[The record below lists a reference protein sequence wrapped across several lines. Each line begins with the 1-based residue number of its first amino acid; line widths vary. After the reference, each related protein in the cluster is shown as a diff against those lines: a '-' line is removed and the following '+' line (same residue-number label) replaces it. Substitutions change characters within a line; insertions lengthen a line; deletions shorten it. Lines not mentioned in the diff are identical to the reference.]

1 MKKLTEEER
10 KEIVMLCSIDT
21 TKENIKQVASNYD
34 ITPRYIYKLLKTD
47 RKEEIENSIKE
58 NNDMFTKKTDA
69 IIIKLLDKISDKIEN
84 ENVTL
89 SQLSTTLGI
98 LYDKNRLE
106 KNLSTT
112 NKAIE
117 INIKVEK

>member
-1 MKKLTEEER
+1 MKKLTENER

-47 RKEEIENSIKE
+47 RKQEIENSIKE